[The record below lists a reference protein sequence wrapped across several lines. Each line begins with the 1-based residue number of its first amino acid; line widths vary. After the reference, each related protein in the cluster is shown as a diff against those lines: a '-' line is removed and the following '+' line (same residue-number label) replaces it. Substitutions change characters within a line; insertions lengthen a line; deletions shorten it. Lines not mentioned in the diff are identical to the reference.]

1 MSAVERFNSY
11 LSECPLIAIIRGVK
25 PNEAEAIGAAIFASG
40 IRIIEVPLNSPE
52 PFESIRT
59 LASIFGDR
67 ALVGAGTVLD
77 PADVPR
83 VAQVGGQ
90 IIVSPN
96 VHRPVIEASVAAGMV
111 AAPGFF
117 TPSEAFEALR
127 AGDLLAGTW
136 VVQTPRRSLGR
147 DLIGHKASPSSVHF
161 TDEQLDAYGAFEL
174 QTLEQ
179 VLRSGQ
185 QESIATVA
193 DTIRGKIQAWDVN
206 MSDAEFLNAYYEALR
221 NRLERKLLFGKRR
234 LDKFDKA

>member
-127 AGDLLAGTW
+127 AGAHCLKLFPAEA
-136 VVQTPRRSLGR
+136 
-147 DLIGHKASPSSVHF
+147 ASPAVVKAQRAVLPKDLPLIVVGGVRPDNMRPYLEAGATGFGLGSGVYVPGRSPQEVEERARAYMESVN
-161 TDEQLDAYGAFEL
+161 
-174 QTLEQ
+174 
-179 VLRSGQ
+179 V
-185 QESIATVA
+185 
-193 DTIRGKIQAWDVN
+193 
-206 MSDAEFLNAYYEALR
+206 
-221 NRLERKLLFGKRR
+221 
-234 LDKFDKA
+234 